1 MLLSKKSTANIS
13 RSWDLANYT
22 FALQVTSVCEFRE
35 DDPHPTR
42 TSLRVPKTCLQSIF
56 SFKSCNALGWS
67 WLEGRYLAVDV
78 CIIICDSWKWSMIV
92 LVGNFSG
99 SWDDR
104 NHQCWSHRQCE
115 PHSVWISMSHIV
127 GGMCLDLLGGESLV
141 SLMALGLCY
150 LAEVFSVESGFYVF
164 SPCCSEL
171 GNVLPAGGVDV
182 AHWSWP
188 WHYLHSA
195 SYDLRVL
202 IVLSAVG
209 TRGVFWRPMLGILT
223 TWQVHFSWWSQ
234 CQPLLAHWCYGSAFP
249 IELQDLRRQL

>member
-1 MLLSKKSTANIS
+1 
-13 RSWDLANYT
+13 
-22 FALQVTSVCEFRE
+22 
-35 DDPHPTR
+35 
-42 TSLRVPKTCLQSIF
+42 
-56 SFKSCNALGWS
+56 
-67 WLEGRYLAVDV
+67 
-78 CIIICDSWKWSMIV
+78 MIV

-141 SLMALGLCY
+141 SLLALGLCY

-182 AHWSWP
+182 AHFEV
-188 WHYLHSA
+188 
-195 SYDLRVL
+195 DLDIIF
-202 IVLSAVG
+202 IVLLMISG
-209 TRGVFWRPMLGILT
+209 CSLSCQQLGLEGFFGDRC
-223 TWQVHFSWWSQ
+223 WAS
-234 CQPLLAHWCYGSAFP
+234 
-249 IELQDLRRQL
+249 